1 MIGPKLNDL
10 IQTRDWGCKH
20 IKHLH
25 FSKIAE
31 LQKFRPSNVN
41 MGSSQL
47 GRIIR
52 LSHILWKIK
61 FMFETTNQIQPVNCI
76 ITPRQICS
84 SWPRISKCGD
94 RHGLSHTWQTDQW
107 IKVTTTG
114 TRWYEVPLSPEFHHF
129 CYKMWD
135 IIDILWQFLTISEI
149 FWFDSEGL
157 VKLWCASF
165 PSPHSCTGLQIIS
178 KNDVLRGGNSQR
190 QVSSDSMRPTV
201 KFLKK

>member
-1 MIGPKLNDL
+1 MENK
-10 IQTRDWGCKH
+10 
-20 IKHLH
+20 
-25 FSKIAE
+25 
-31 LQKFRPSNVN
+31 
-41 MGSSQL
+41 
-47 GRIIR
+47 
-52 LSHILWKIK
+52 SHVW
-61 FMFETTNQIQPVNCI
+61 NHQPDPVNCI

-84 SWPRISKCGD
+84 SWLRISKCGD

-114 TRWYEVPLSPEFHHF
+114 TRCYEVPLSPEFHHF
-129 CYKMWD
+129 WYKMWD

-178 KNDVLRGGNSQR
+178 RKTRASGRKLSATSIIRLKAAN
-190 QVSSDSMRPTV
+190 V
-201 KFLKK
+201 KFHFSKNKASEWSSMGFSVFKH